1 MYRRFI
7 YLACYV
13 IIFNLV
19 CISSIDAQDASL
31 VGWWKLDEGSGET
44 AYDSSGNV
52 YDGTIHGDPEWAFG
66 IIDQALEFDGIDDY
80 VVVPRMV
87 GTDFT
92 LMAWIKTSLP
102 GDAVEGDYP
111 ATGGDGLFFAGV
123 LGGATNNDF
132 ILALV
137 DTELTFGVGNIAVG
151 PTEQSVVT
159 GDWVHIALTRSAE
172 SGDVSIYID
181 GALDTTDTIT
191 NTNPLTQN
199 PSITFG
205 ANTVHLHYY
214 TGLMDDIRIYESVL
228 TPEQIR
234 NIVSDVISFSSRPKP
249 SNGTTF
255 VPKDIV
261 LSWKPGEFADSHDVY
276 FGTVLDDVVNASRT
290 NQLNVLAVQGHD
302 ANTYDPGVLV
312 YGQTYYWRVDEVN
325 APPDN
330 TIFQGDVWNFTIEP
344 VLHPIPGENITA
356 TASSQ
361 AEGQG
366 PENTINSSGLTN
378 GLHLNSSS
386 GMWLSEAG
394 DPGTAW
400 IQFDFDKVYTV
411 HEMHVWNYNGPLFLP
426 NYGLKDVTVEYSTD
440 GNSWTILEN
449 VPEFAKAPGS
459 NDYASNTV
467 VDFGGIIIK
476 AVRITA
482 NSNWGTSLF
491 NKYGLSEV
499 QFLAMP
505 YDARSPNPKNGARNV
520 ALNKTLSWV
529 PGRKAVQHELYF
541 GNNEQ
546 SVIDGTAQV
555 ITLSQTS
562 YGPLSLDPGKKYYWR
577 VDEVNNADTPAIWK
591 GSVWNFSTQEYIVVD
606 DFESYND
613 IPFGEEGSNLVYLTW
628 IDGFDNPQ
636 TNGSTM
642 GYVQGSAL
650 ESEIVHRGQMSA
662 PLFYDNTNAPLS
674 EVTAS
679 TADLMISADWS
690 EFSPDVLSLWFY
702 GDPNNAVTEQMYVKL
717 NDTKVIYDGDPN
729 NLIRQTWQQWNID
742 LSSLGIDLNNITQIT
757 IGFERTQATGGS
769 GMVFIDDIQ
778 LYAFLDEQAIIE
790 E

>member
-1 MYRRFI
+1 MFRRFVC
-7 YLACYV
+7 LACFV
-13 IIFNLV
+13 IIFNLIYACTV
-19 CISSIDAQDASL
+19 GAQDPSL

-44 AYDSSGNV
+44 AYDSSGNA

-80 VVVPRMV
+80 VVVERMV

-92 LMAWIKTSLP
+92 LMAWIKTNLP

-159 GDWVHIALTRSAE
+159 GDWIHIALTRSAE
-172 SGDVSIYID
+172 SGDVAIYID

-214 TGLMDDIRIYESVL
+214 TGLMDDIRIYESAL
-228 TPEQIR
+228 APEQIR
-234 NIVSDVISFSSRPKP
+234 DIVSDVISFSSRPKP
-249 SNGTTF
+249 SNGATF
-255 VPKDIV
+255 VPKDIA
-261 LSWKPGEFADSHDVY
+261 LSWKPGEFAASHDVY
-276 FGTVLDDVVNASRT
+276 FGTILDDVVNASRN

-302 ANTYDPGVLV
+302 ANAYDPGVLQ

-325 APPDN
+325 APPDS

-344 VLHPIPGENITA
+344 VLHPIPGEYITA
-356 TASSQ
+356 TASSRT
-361 AEGQG
+361 EGQG
-366 PENTINSSGLTN
+366 PENAINNSGVIDGLHSNSSTA
-378 GLHLNSSS
+378 
-386 GMWLSEAG
+386 MWLSEAG

-400 IQFDFDKVYTV
+400 IQFDFDKIYTV
-411 HEMHVWNYNGPLFLP
+411 HEMNVWNYNGPLFLP

-440 GNSWTILEN
+440 GNTWTILDG

-459 NDYASNTV
+459 NGYAANTV

-476 AVRITA
+476 AVKITA

-505 YDARSPNPKNGARNV
+505 YDARSPDPKNGARNV
-520 ALNKTLSWV
+520 PLDKTLSWIA
-529 PGRKAVQHELYF
+529 GRKAVQHELYF
-541 GNNEQ
+541 GTDEQ
-546 SVIDGTAQV
+546 SIINGTAQLM
-555 ITLSQTS
+555 TLNQTS

-577 VDEVNNADTPAIWK
+577 VDEVNNADTPAVWR

-628 IDGFDNPQ
+628 VDGFDSPQ

-642 GYVQGSAL
+642 GYVQGNSL
-650 ESEIVHRGQMSA
+650 ESEIVHRGQMSV
-662 PLFYDNTNAPLS
+662 PLFYDNTVASLS

-679 TADLMISADWS
+679 TADLTIGADWT
-690 EFSPDVLSLWFY
+690 EFSPDVLSFWFY
-702 GDPNNAVTEQMYVKL
+702 GDPNNAVTEQMYVRL
-717 NDTKVIYDGDPN
+717 NDTKVLYDGDPN
-729 NLIRQTWQQWNID
+729 NLIRQTWQQWNIN
-742 LSSLGIDLNNITQIT
+742 LSLFGIDLDNITQIT
-757 IGFERTQATGGS
+757 IGFERNQAAGGS

-778 LYAFLDEQAIIE
+778 LYAFLDEQAINE